1 MYSSDRKYSYIAI
14 LNLTIATM
22 KETKET
28 KLNAEL
34 DKNPDQSSPAKTTQT
49 TVEESSQ
56 ESTGIPYTPPPPPVH

>member
-1 MYSSDRKYSYIAI
+1 
-14 LNLTIATM
+14 M